1 MKGSVSMNLINNNI
15 NRHNNVNF
23 QSVKNVN
30 YKNFK
35 NFPKQ
40 GTEMLETFKN
50 NPNVQNFIKNHDVEI
65 NMDVNKIKKGY
76 QKGNYLYSFDVRYI
90 DSDAKA
96 NQKSGVLNRIKN
108 FFSKSNNAD
117 VFSTHHEFAVRKLDK
132 EYFSNKVN
140 RYFDKDSKSKYTWV
154 ETKPGVGKDDLG
166 AEGYWS
172 QVGDININDDLKEL
186 EQKILKKKESAKSQE
201 KLKQPRT
208 IQENE
213 NDNDKLESLNK
224 FIKTVDNLKN
234 NKLVE

>member
-1 MKGSVSMNLINNNI
+1 MNLINNNI

-40 GTEMLETFKN
+40 GTEMLEAFKN

-108 FFSKSNNAD
+108 FFSKSKLLLKS
-117 VFSTHHEFAVRKLDK
+117 STVYIHLKSPLHIKFLAYKLS
-132 EYFSNKVN
+132 F
-140 RYFDKDSKSKYTWV
+140 
-154 ETKPGVGKDDLG
+154 L
-166 AEGYWS
+166 
-172 QVGDININDDLKEL
+172 
-186 EQKILKKKESAKSQE
+186 
-201 KLKQPRT
+201 
-208 IQENE
+208 
-213 NDNDKLESLNK
+213 
-224 FIKTVDNLKN
+224 
-234 NKLVE
+234 LVAFNQL

>member
-1 MKGSVSMNLINNNI
+1 M
-15 NRHNNVNF
+15 
-23 QSVKNVN
+23 
-30 YKNFK
+30 
-35 NFPKQ
+35 
-40 GTEMLETFKN
+40 
-50 NPNVQNFIKNHDVEI
+50 
-65 NMDVNKIKKGY
+65 
-76 QKGNYLYSFDVRYI
+76 
-90 DSDAKA
+90 
-96 NQKSGVLNRIKN
+96 
-108 FFSKSNNAD
+108 
-117 VFSTHHEFAVRKLDK
+117 FSTHHEFAVRKFDK

-234 NKLVE
+234 NKLAE